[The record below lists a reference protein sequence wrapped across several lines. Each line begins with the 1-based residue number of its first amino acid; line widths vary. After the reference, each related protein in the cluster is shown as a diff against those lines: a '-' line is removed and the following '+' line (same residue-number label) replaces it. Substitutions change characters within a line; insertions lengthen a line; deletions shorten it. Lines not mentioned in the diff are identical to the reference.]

1 MLAEWYFCCCIS
13 ANPSDMEAFL
23 SILDSLENPES
34 NSQLLYLAYNELKH
48 TEDRVQIYALP
59 AVLKS
64 LHRENIPA
72 GLKSSVKRYF
82 NHLTESVPEGVGR
95 SVRQLINLAL
105 SNQPSAK
112 IIEIVNSFVRESQHL
127 PERRLSPTPYL
138 DLKEFLPET
147 LVLAILADQ
156 LENHER
162 LIDELIAEVN
172 KQDETSSPI
181 SEFLQAAL
189 ECQFGRLAFRLSA
202 SIASLTSIEYPDKL
216 RSLIAKKASVVAQVE
231 PDLLQTYS
239 IVLFREQNIKYTA
252 SSQCQRIMQE
262 SLTLSELRNLIREA
276 PAQDRHNLDASFRRV
291 GIQNTPNRTESLPIF
306 YWQIALWELSSHIDA
321 STTADELIN
330 FWSPSRLPQYL
341 NINCPETDIQ
351 EQVKAQFKSL
361 LNLRGLQREIPLQIN
376 NRAKFNLN
384 NQYTGIFFSPWIA
397 RTQNPK
403 NLYPMTNEPA
413 LLIRLMGSVF
423 VAIRLLQKLA
433 QDNFNRV
440 EFAARLL
447 AHASDVTAII
457 ERRYNKGK
465 APQLSPAL
473 MGLFHFTQRQIKLA
487 GTGKFESI
495 KPQIFVEICAR
506 GQSLQEE
513 GFSIPPEESLFLNSV
528 LPEVLTSWIFDAYP
542 SVVSQ
547 KLSGR
552 WLSLIR
558 DVYDYHNIEEG
569 SHSFPDRQKAALVTR
584 FLCPGYSRR
593 PDDRLNWKSQRSNNP
608 PPWEVNSRQLL
619 LTEALHP
626 NEWIG
631 SQWDDD
637 RVNWGSEP
645 SAVASNRLV
654 YTLELL
660 DAIGHHLPDYEI
672 APKAL
677 EQIFSDWKHCLNSV
691 GQTKNLDRFTRLR
704 LLEFLDSSILEN
716 RSEEQI
722 LLTSVLLEY
731 GSIYDLK
738 NMLERVYPTEAD
750 NRTLKE
756 TGSARQDLQA
766 ALLPIICNR
775 LEKHTDLMQEINDER
790 DIWSQQRKAQSPQE
804 TYKQL
809 QYAELFKE
817 WVTKLLYLSNI
828 HENAKDFSGLGVN
841 LTNLRR
847 ALLERQATTKI
858 RARTLNIELLNDQ
871 KLLVLPPGEQPIADL
886 AIKAVNYNPNRLTA
900 TVFYED
906 FETTGVENLF
916 KKILAEVR
924 TLNHES
930 DPPLNALAVVV
941 DVAETEQNNRYQWEY
956 TFDCG
961 FETLLT
967 HSSDQSLSFKPG
979 DRVKLPIRQF
989 KEGNDLEWKVVS
1001 KDKHSIK
1008 GLAHR
1013 YLPGDINEI
1022 AVEEHW
1028 NDDQRTWSLQ
1038 RQLDKDQI
1046 TDKVNLRLWDAD
1058 ISRSFCQHSQTLK
1071 RNVFAK
1077 LNARQEWVP
1086 LDLDFS
1092 DLLSQAVHS
1101 QQRSNIAVLAL
1112 IEETIGQFGE
1122 KAWRFSRQPGEN
1134 YLIEQH
1140 RFLGDDA
1147 TTLADAI
1154 ANYQNRREGAVGLLI
1169 SVAPDFESGRVR
1181 LRLVPPDSINSAVLN
1196 GFYPDLSVPFDDR
1209 NIRWREL
1216 FDRSDERL
1224 IAERDDR
1231 GNWFFH
1237 LQENI
1242 AIPGYPRQVKVEW
1255 DGNPDRNAQIADLII
1270 KKWKESEWRRCAAS
1284 GETPLFYRITPQ
1296 NQDWAAFLDRWLKLP
1311 ERQYVEAGDRVKISR
1326 PLGWIDR
1333 EGDGFVPC
1341 LTSENLR
1348 VWVQA
1353 ESLTM
1358 LPLEHQTK
1366 PPIGVNR
1373 EAEIFW
1379 IEWFKIQI
1387 LPNIPD
1393 EQKETIPPNA
1403 IQNHRC
1409 FGIITLVPKLG
1420 TEGTQC
1426 QVVWQVSQGAV
1437 EEQGLQI
1444 DNLGELRINQGYK
1457 IVGQQHHGKWM
1468 FHIEKPN
1475 IRVRALWSLKQWK
1488 SGESDELSYL
1498 GTVPS
1503 SNGKGLEIAES
1514 KSSPG
1519 KLVCLP
1525 CQPKETSHLAIGKE
1539 IKSKELSFKENI
1551 FWEDN
1556 PTTYTHR
1563 KPAFDEPP
1571 FQYRRAV
1578 LKLDEQLLIGNCRE
1592 GISDGKV
1599 TIQTIELVL
1608 TQRDDS
1614 KCALRRRFNLRP
1626 IRDIKQQYT
1635 NSNTD
1640 LWKRRLEDYLRKPPE
1655 PLRATFAKNRGEL
1668 GFWLSEGELDE
1679 IRVPEDSSG
1688 KNWTLWV
1695 PLASEHGKFVMGGHY
1710 SDQARICLFMEQR
1723 RVWASCRLVPP
1734 VTLEEFRV
1742 NHCEDPTLNTDVFLL
1757 RDKDL
1762 HLYYVGPEEVN
1773 DFKGEQYAEIHHRF
1787 EMGYGETLLIPES
1800 QLKFD
1805 DDSFSKAQFFLFYGD
1820 FIKVISFK
1828 KRQPKN
1834 SATDQE
1840 SQFEDSATDQESQF
1854 EDSATDQEPQ
1864 YILNIKGIHVDWSEA
1879 RELYDQR
1886 SRYQI
1891 VHLLHLNTQSKEL
1904 EVSYID
1910 GFNENGMAQQRSF
1923 KSKRFKAYLKPES
1936 KDRLSDRRQKW
1947 ADDRESDPVVFGRLD
1962 EERFKSSYGR
1972 DIYFD
1977 HIRLSFVES
1986 SKGSCLV
1993 NRDLVFLRAG
2003 QIKSV
2008 TNDMAMTLEPPK
2020 GFDSEDVGKDADSLL
2035 LLRRNFSVRAS
2046 LLKQVYEEKGEE
2058 YFKGDYLLIQLTQ
2071 QDDQGIT
2078 SLLLMK
2084 GDRVPARKASAL
2096 IGAVSILGKAG
2107 LLAMIVSAE
2116 DRGVVQIEYKP
2127 GIFVRLKPD
2136 QIQSRPND
2144 LPRGTIVRI
2153 EAFGQNLSITRAAF
2167 GNAQYVSESI
2177 RPAVMLP
2184 TNDTGRLKPEDW
2196 TSHGRFTIGGLP
2208 DIVARPGSYVNGQWD
2223 KALRAEAMTELM
2235 AMRHPKNVC
2244 LGKDAKGNYRIAP
2257 PSDSFPCGRLIRID
2271 NSLTV
2276 QYVPLRSEPT
2286 DPNNPSIPWHLLSF
2300 GDESV
2305 QQILDRA
2312 NAESWRYHDNETFTW
2327 VPDKKRFKVEKLQ
2340 NRDHTVWTDPI
2351 FFQSVGGELRLR
2363 YTQSEFRR
2371 FGFPVEELIY
2381 ALKQPERSHCYPIA
2395 GISESPEYSLWIELA
2410 PGRLV
2415 ELPVQLIVWRSGV
2428 NDKAKSLA
2436 DLMYWQGFAPGDR
2449 VELERVSTDPLTI
2462 DRIALKNWIPG
2473 VRNALGSNRC
2483 FLPVEAV
2490 DEKQGEITLGRGEF
2504 KLKLPFT
2511 AQKPNWQMAILT
2523 PENDMRGIAMSQP
2536 KRNPNRDDVV
2546 FLGINNQD
2554 KMVVLGFETMTPVL
2568 ALEEA
2573 DAWKSHPITGCL
2585 IRQGPRKPFLDSEQ
2599 LKNWVRAAGGAL
2611 PVTVE
2616 GLNRNENQHLLL
2628 FSMRHQQNA
2637 ALIPPGCISLARF
2650 VDLLPDQYTAML
2662 RCGGGVITLPM
2673 QQIVSGLDRSLYTAA
2688 AEQLK
2693 QAQVSLWLRRQK
2705 NDEIKVGFSDDSGN
2719 QDLLVE
2725 SLDILLQK
2733 QGEGE
2738 VGLICQS
2745 IETKTLHWFP
2755 IQEAAWTTLSVAE
2768 FRDLFRSK
2776 GAFKVRGKFITREN
2790 QVGRTSIISILAV
2803 PDVYAESKK
2812 LTIGQELFVQ
2822 VVKQV
2827 ETNDENKHRYLVE
2840 SLTTQVILDCEI
2852 YDRQRLRPG
2861 ETLPVEVLWH
2871 IKGSPELITVIPVG
2885 KKRKYLDLPTWM
2897 TEKLPEPGL
2906 QRQSIRQYMRWRHSQ
2921 QLVKDSS
2928 NDLDRVLCH
2937 YFNDAYGTASGEPAR
2952 NSAPEK
2958 QLIVAKQWENQ
2969 NRYKPEINAVF
2980 GIMAVLL
2987 LNKHGET
2994 KQAYEL
3000 TQNLGRRALRSLHVE
3015 VLYQQWLRIK
3025 DNRQRTNGL
3034 WLRLRQLETDQHL
3047 YIPLKETSPDAIRQ
3061 FCNAVEMSPYNKDI
3075 LPIAKSLSAALGEL
3089 SSIVEIDR
3097 HPLITKSLIDIY
3109 LTFHPRSRKKEL
3121 QSYHTKKLQE
3131 ILNLIDQN
3139 RFDVMLLEPLSS
3151 NVDSYS
3157 TDLEGVDLLAEL
3169 FRQEYADY
3177 DWTSWL
3183 LQQIGHLEELTYK
3196 AISLQE
3202 DTKSLKD
3209 RFHQIYQ
3216 ILEE

>member
-13 ANPSDMEAFL
+13 ANPSDTEAFL

-34 NSQLLYLAYNELKH
+34 DSQLLYLAYNELKH
-48 TEDRVQIYALP
+48 TEDRMQIYALP

-72 GLKSSVKRYF
+72 GLKSTVKRYF
-82 NHLTESVPEGVGR
+82 NHLTESVPEGVEN

-172 KQDETSSPI
+172 KQDETSSPV

-189 ECQFGRLAFRLSA
+189 EYQFGRLAFRLSA

-216 RSLIAKKASVVAQVE
+216 RSLIAKKASVVAQAE
-231 PDLLQTYS
+231 PDLLQTYA

-252 SSQCQRIMQE
+252 TSQCQRIIQE

-276 PAQDRHNLDASFRRV
+276 PDQDRHNLDASFRRV
-291 GIQNTPNRTESLPIF
+291 GIQNTPNRTECLPIF

-330 FWSPSRLPQYL
+330 LWSPSRLPQEL
-341 NINCPETDIQ
+341 HINCPETDIQ
-351 EQVKAQFKSL
+351 KQVKTQFKSL
-361 LNLRGLQREIPLQIN
+361 LNLRGFQKKILLQVNKRT
-376 NRAKFNLN
+376 KFNLN
-384 NQYTGIFFSPWIA
+384 NQYTWIFFSPWIA
-397 RTQNPK
+397 RTQNPN
-403 NLYPMTNEPA
+403 NLYPMADEPA

-433 QDNFNRV
+433 QDKFNRV

-447 AHASDVTAII
+447 AHASDVNATI
-457 ERRYNKGK
+457 ERRYNKGE

-473 MGLFHFTQRQIKLA
+473 IGLFHFTQQQIKLA

-495 KPQIFVEICAR
+495 DPQIFVEICDR

-513 GFSIPPEESLFLNSV
+513 GFNIPPEESLFLNSV
-528 LPEVLTSWIFDAYP
+528 LPEVLISWILDAYP
-542 SVVSQ
+542 SVVSP

-552 WLSLIR
+552 WLNLIP
-558 DVYDYHNIEEG
+558 DVYDYHIRERR
-569 SHSFPDRQKAALVTR
+569 HSFPDRQKAALVTR

-593 PDDRLNWKSQRSNNP
+593 PDDRLNWKSQRADNP
-608 PPWEVNSRQLL
+608 PPWKVNSRQLL
-619 LTEALHP
+619 LTEPLHP

-631 SQWDDD
+631 SEWDDA

-645 SAVASNRLV
+645 SAVASNCLV

-660 DAIGHHLPDYEI
+660 DAIGHHLPNYEI

-677 EQIFSDWKHCLNSV
+677 EQTFSDWKHCLNSV
-691 GQTKNLDRFTRLR
+691 GQAKNLDRFTRLR

-716 RSEEQI
+716 RSEEQ
-722 LLTSVLLEY
+722 LLLASVLLEY

-750 NRTLKE
+750 HRTFKE
-756 TGSARQDLQA
+756 TESARQQLQA
-766 ALLPIICNR
+766 ALLPMICNR

-790 DIWSQQRKAQSPQE
+790 DIWSQQRKAQSPRE
-804 TYKQL
+804 TYKEL
-809 QYAELFKE
+809 KYAELLKE
-817 WVTKLLYLSNI
+817 WVTKLLYLSKI
-828 HENAKDFSGLGVN
+828 PENAGDFSGLGVD
-841 LTNLRR
+841 LASLRR
-847 ALLERQATTKI
+847 ASLERQSTTTI
-858 RARTLNIELLNDQ
+858 QTRTVNVEFRNDQ

-886 AIKAVNYNPNRLTA
+886 AIKAINYNRNRLTA

-906 FETTGVENLF
+906 FETAGVKNLF
-916 KKILAEVR
+916 KKITAEIR

-930 DPPLNALAVVV
+930 DPPLNVLAVVV
-941 DVAETEQNNRYQWEY
+941 DVAETEQNNRHQWEY

-961 FETLLT
+961 FESLLT
-967 HSSDQSLSFKPG
+967 HSSDRSLSFKPG

-989 KEGNDLEWKVVS
+989 KKGNDLEWEVVS
-1001 KDKHSIK
+1001 NNQHSIK
-1008 GLAHR
+1008 GLVHR
-1013 YLPGDINEI
+1013 CLPGDINKILVDED
-1022 AVEEHW
+1022 W
-1028 NDDQRTWSLQ
+1028 NNGQRTWSLQ
-1038 RQLDKDQI
+1038 RQFDKELI

-1058 ISRSFCQHSQTLK
+1058 ISRSFCQCSQGLN
-1071 RNVFAK
+1071 RDVFAK

-1092 DLLSQAVHS
+1092 DLLSQAFHS
-1101 QQRSNIAVLAL
+1101 QQRSNIAVLTL

-1134 YLIEQH
+1134 YLIEHH

-1154 ANYQNRREGAVGLLI
+1154 ANYQNRRDGAVGLLI
-1169 SVAPDFESGRVR
+1169 SITPNFESGRVG
-1181 LRLVPPDSINSAVLN
+1181 LRLVPPDSINPAALN

-1231 GNWFFH
+1231 RNWFFH

-1255 DGNPDRNAQIADLII
+1255 DVRNPDRNAQIADLII

-1284 GETPLFYRITPQ
+1284 GETPPFYRITPQ

-1311 ERQYVEAGDRVKISR
+1311 ERQYIEAGDRVKISR

-1341 LTSENLR
+1341 ITSENIR
-1348 VWVQA
+1348 VLVQA

-1358 LPLEHQTK
+1358 LPLEHQTE
-1366 PPIGVNR
+1366 PPIGENR

-1379 IEWFKIQI
+1379 IEWFKSQI
-1387 LPNIPD
+1387 LPDIPD
-1393 EQKETIPPNA
+1393 EQKKTIFLNA
-1403 IQNHRC
+1403 SQNHRC
-1409 FGIITLVPKLG
+1409 VGIITLVPKLG

-1426 QVVWQVSQGAV
+1426 QVVWQVSQGAIK
-1437 EEQGLQI
+1437 EQGLQI
-1444 DNLGELRINQGYK
+1444 DNLGELRISQGYK
-1457 IVGQQHHGKWM
+1457 IVGQQHHGELM
-1468 FHIEKPN
+1468 FHIEKPY
-1475 IRVRALWSLKQWK
+1475 IQARALWSLKQWK
-1488 SGESDELSYL
+1488 SGELDKLSYL
-1498 GTVPS
+1498 GRARS
-1503 SNGKGLEIAES
+1503 IDGKYLEISES
-1514 KSSPG
+1514 KLSPG
-1519 KLVCLP
+1519 KLFFLP
-1525 CQPKETSHLAIGKE
+1525 HQIKETSHPAIGKE
-1539 IKSKELSFKENI
+1539 IKSKELSFKENS

-1556 PTTYTHR
+1556 QTTYTR
-1563 KPAFDEPP
+1563 SKPAFDELP

-1578 LKLDEQLLIGNCRE
+1578 LKLEKQLLIGNCRE
-1592 GISDGKV
+1592 GTSDGKV
-1599 TIQTIELVL
+1599 TIQATELFL
-1608 TQRDDS
+1608 TPREEE
-1614 KCALRRRFNLRP
+1614 KCVLRRRIDLRS

-1668 GFWLSEGELDE
+1668 GFWLSKGESDE

-1695 PLASEHGKFVMGGHY
+1695 PLAPERGKFVMGGDY

-1723 RVWASCRLVPP
+1723 RVWASCRLVPSL
-1734 VTLEEFRV
+1734 TLEEFRV
-1742 NHCEDPTLNTDVFLL
+1742 NYCEAPTLNTDVFLL
-1757 RDKDL
+1757 KDKDIR
-1762 HLYYVGPEEVN
+1762 LYYVGSEEVN
-1773 DFKGEQYAEIHHRF
+1773 DFTGEQYAESHHRF

-1800 QLKFD
+1800 QLEFD
-1805 DDSFSKAQFFLFYGD
+1805 DGSFSKAQFFLFYGD
-1820 FIKVISFK
+1820 LIKVISFK
-1828 KRQPKN
+1828 KTLIEG
-1834 SATDQE
+1834 SANDQVT
-1840 SQFEDSATDQESQF
+1840 QDV
-1854 EDSATDQEPQ
+1854 
-1864 YILNIKGIHVDWSEA
+1864 LNIKGIHLQWSEA
-1879 RELYDQR
+1879 RQLYYQS

-1891 VHLLHLNTQSKEL
+1891 VHLLHLNPQSKEL
-1904 EVSYID
+1904 EISYID
-1910 GFNENGMAQQRSF
+1910 GFNENAIAQQRKF
-1923 KSKRFKAYLKPES
+1923 EPKRFKAYLTPES
-1936 KDRLSDRRQKW
+1936 KDRLSDRRQRW
-1947 ADDRESDPVVFGRLD
+1947 ADNGESDPVVFGRLD

-1986 SKGSCLV
+1986 SKGSCLL

-2008 TNDMAMTLEPPK
+2008 KNDMALTLKPPK
-2020 GFDSEDVGKDADSLL
+2020 GFDSEDVGKDANSLL
-2035 LLRRNFSVRAS
+2035 LLRRNFSVREN
-2046 LLKQVYEEKGEE
+2046 LLKQVYEEKGEN
-2058 YFKGDYLLIQLTQ
+2058 YFQDDHLLIQLTQ
-2071 QDDQGIT
+2071 KDDQKIT
-2078 SLLLMK
+2078 SLLLME
-2084 GDRVPARKASAL
+2084 GDRVPSRKASAL
-2096 IGAVSILGKAG
+2096 LGAVSNLGRAG

-2116 DRGVVQIEYKP
+2116 NRGVVQIEYKP
-2127 GIFVRLKPD
+2127 GIFVRLQPY
-2136 QIQSRPND
+2136 QIKSRPHD
-2144 LPRGTIVRI
+2144 LPRGTSIRI
-2153 EAFGQNLSITRAAF
+2153 EASEGNLSITRAAF

-2177 RPAVMLP
+2177 RPAVILP
-2184 TNDTGRLKPEDW
+2184 TNDIQKIDPEDW
-2196 TSHGRFTIGGLP
+2196 GSQGRFAIGGLP
-2208 DIVARPGSYVNGQWD
+2208 DIVARPGSYTNDQWK
-2223 KALRAEAMTELM
+2223 KALQSEVITDLM
-2235 AMRHPKNVC
+2235 ARQHPKIAC
-2244 LGKDAKGNYRIAP
+2244 LGKIAKRNYCIAP
-2257 PSDSFPCGRLIRID
+2257 PSDNFPCGRLTRID

-2276 QYVPLRSEPT
+2276 QYVPLKSEPT

-2305 QQILDRA
+2305 QQILERA

-2327 VPDKKRFKVEKLQ
+2327 VPDTKKFKVEKLQ
-2340 NRDHTVWTDPI
+2340 NRDHTVWTGPI

-2381 ALKQPERSHCYPIA
+2381 ALKQPGRSHCYPIA
-2395 GISESPEYSLWIELA
+2395 GISKFVAGRSQSLEYSLWIELA

-2449 VELERVSTDPLTI
+2449 VELELVSTEPLTI

-2483 FLPVEAV
+2483 FIPVESV
-2490 DEKQGEITLGRGEF
+2490 DEQQGEITLGHGEF

-2511 AQKPNWQMAILT
+2511 AQNPNWQMAILT
-2523 PENDMRGIAMSQP
+2523 PENDMRGIAVGQP

-2546 FLGINNQD
+2546 FLGINDQD
-2554 KMVVLGFETMTPVL
+2554 KIVVLGFEIMTPVL

-2616 GLNRNENQHLLL
+2616 GLDRNENQHLLL
-2628 FSMRHQQNA
+2628 FSMRHQQDA

-2662 RCGGGVITLPM
+2662 RCGGGLITLPLR
-2673 QQIVSGLDRSLYTAA
+2673 QIVSGLDRSLYTVA

-2693 QAQVSLWLRRQK
+2693 QAQVSLWLRREQ
-2705 NDEIKVGFSDDSGN
+2705 NGEIKVGFSDDSGN

-2733 QGEGE
+2733 NGEEE

-2768 FRDLFRSK
+2768 FRDVFKSK
-2776 GAFKVRGKFITREN
+2776 GAFKVRGKLITREN
-2790 QVGRTSIISILAV
+2790 QVGKTSIISMLAV

-2812 LTIGQELFVQ
+2812 LRVGQELFVQ

-2827 ETNDENKHRYLVE
+2827 ETNDKNKQRYLVE

-2852 YDRQRLRPG
+2852 YAHQRLQPG

-2871 IKGSPELITVIPVG
+2871 IKGSPELITVVPVG

-2906 QRQSIRQYMRWRHSQ
+2906 QRQSIRQYIRWRQSE
-2921 QLVKDSS
+2921 QLVNDPS
-2928 NDLDRVLCH
+2928 NDLDRFLCH
-2937 YFNDAYGTASGEPAR
+2937 CFNDAYGITYGQTAR
-2952 NSAPEK
+2952 NSDPES
-2958 QLIVAKQWENQ
+2958 QLIVAKKWENQ
-2969 NRYKPEINAVF
+2969 NRYKPEINAAF
-2980 GIMAVLL
+2980 AIMAILL
-2987 LNKHGET
+2987 LNKHEET
-2994 KQAYEL
+2994 KREAYEL
-3000 TQNLGRRALRSLHVE
+3000 TQNLGRRALRSLHIE

-3025 DNRQRTNGL
+3025 DNRQRTDGL
-3034 WLRLRQLETDQHL
+3034 WRRLRQLETDEHL

-3061 FCNAVEMSPYNKDI
+3061 FCNAVEMRSDTNL

-3089 SSIVEIDR
+3089 SSTAELER
-3097 HPLITKSLIDIY
+3097 HALITKNLINIY
-3109 LTFHPRSRKKEL
+3109 LTFHPRSRVKKL
-3121 QSYHTKKLQE
+3121 QNYHTNKLQE
-3131 ILNLIDQN
+3131 ILKLIDQN
-3139 RFDVMLLEPLSS
+3139 KFDIMLLEPINS
-3151 NVDSYS
+3151 NVDNYS
-3157 TDLEGVDLLAEL
+3157 TDLEEIDLLAEL
-3169 FRQEYADY
+3169 FRQEYAEY
-3177 DWTSWL
+3177 DWKSWL
-3183 LQQIGHLEELTYK
+3183 LQQIDHLEELTYK

-3202 DTKSLKD
+3202 NTKSLKQ